1 MGLSSNATSFTT
13 NHWVLSTIIL
23 RGDYMNQ
30 LSKDEKRVL
39 RLIPKGSTNPRP
51 QKELVRL
58 TGFNARKLRL
68 IINELIVKHGIP
80 IGAQYTKPNGYYIVT
95 NEDERGKAIVPLVSQ
110 YGELFKRAQSIH
122 NADLQRF

>member
-1 MGLSSNATSFTT
+1 M
-13 NHWVLSTIIL
+13 LSTIIL

-39 RLIPKGSTNPRP
+39 RFIPKGSTNPRP

>member
-1 MGLSSNATSFTT
+1 MGLSSNATNPTT
-13 NHWVLSTIIL
+13 NHWMLSTIIL

-110 YGELFKRAQSIH
+110 YGELFKRAQSIY

>member
-1 MGLSSNATSFTT
+1 
-13 NHWVLSTIIL
+13 
-23 RGDYMNQ
+23 MNQ

-80 IGAQYTKPNGYYIVT
+80 NGYYIVT

-110 YGELFKRAQSIH
+110 YGELFKRAQSIY

>member
-13 NHWVLSTIIL
+13 NHWMLSTIIL

-68 IINELIVKHGIP
+68 IINDLIVKHGIP

>member
-1 MGLSSNATSFTT
+1 M
-13 NHWVLSTIIL
+13 LSTIIL

-58 TGFNARKLRL
+58 TGFNARKSRL

>member
-13 NHWVLSTIIL
+13 NHWMLSTIIL

>member
-1 MGLSSNATSFTT
+1 
-13 NHWVLSTIIL
+13 
-23 RGDYMNQ
+23 MNQ

-68 IINELIVKHGIP
+68 IINELIVKHGIQHTLRNC
-80 IGAQYTKPNGYYIVT
+80 IFLAEEHG
-95 NEDERGKAIVPLVSQ
+95 
-110 YGELFKRAQSIH
+110 
-122 NADLQRF
+122 

>member
-13 NHWVLSTIIL
+13 NHLMLSTIIL

-30 LSKDEKRVL
+30 IKKKKKRVL

>member
-13 NHWVLSTIIL
+13 NHWMLSTIIL

-30 LSKDEKRVL
+30 LSKGEKRVL

>member
-1 MGLSSNATSFTT
+1 
-13 NHWVLSTIIL
+13 
-23 RGDYMNQ
+23 MNQ

-80 IGAQYTKPNGYYIVT
+80 IGAQ
-95 NEDERGKAIVPLVSQ
+95 
-110 YGELFKRAQSIH
+110 
-122 NADLQRF
+122 

>member
-80 IGAQYTKPNGYYIVT
+80 IGAQ
-95 NEDERGKAIVPLVSQ
+95 
-110 YGELFKRAQSIH
+110 
-122 NADLQRF
+122 

>member
-110 YGELFKRAQSIH
+110 YGELFKRAQSIY